1 MNFFKKHRV
10 SIISLLVLL
19 MGYFAAPN
27 ALDFSSKLKHSNL
40 LDTINTINTISTVNT
55 ISTINNH
62 TTNNANSLSATAIAG
77 FDTLGV
83 TELPKEGQQTLRL
96 IQAGGPFPYSQ
107 KDGSIFS
114 NRERKLP
121 FKPRGYYSEYTVKT
135 PYAKNRGARRI
146 VAGQGKTGSPATSGE
161 YFYTEDHYATFKQID
176 LKK

>member
-10 SIISLLVLL
+10 SIVSLLMLL

-40 LDTINTINTISTVNT
+40 LDTINTISTISIINKD
-55 ISTINNH
+55 TINNA
-62 TTNNANSLSATAIAG
+62 NNLPATAIAG
-77 FDTLGV
+77 FDTLSV
-83 TELPKEGQQTLRL
+83 TELPKEAQQTLRL

-146 VAGQGKTGSPATSGE
+146 VAGQGKTGNPATSGE

>member
-1 MNFFKKHRV
+1 MNFLKKHRV
-10 SIISLLVLL
+10 SIVSLLVLL

-40 LDTINTINTISTVNT
+40 LNTINNKRIDN
-55 ISTINNH
+55 
-62 TTNNANSLSATAIAG
+62 TNNLSATAIAG
-77 FDTLGV
+77 FDRLSL
-83 TELPKEGQQTLRL
+83 TELPKEGQDTVRL

-121 FKPRGYYSEYTVKT
+121 LKPRGYYSEYTVKT

-146 VAGQGKTGSPATSGE
+146 IAGQGITGNSATSGE

>member
-10 SIISLLVLL
+10 SIVSLLVVL

-40 LDTINTINTISTVNT
+40 LDTINTIST
-55 ISTINNH
+55 ISTISIINKD
-62 TTNNANSLSATAIAG
+62 TINNANNLPATAIAG
-77 FDTLGV
+77 FDTLNV
-83 TELPKEGQQTLRL
+83 TELPKEAQQTLRL

-135 PYAKNRGARRI
+135 PYAKNRGTRRI
-146 VAGQGKTGSPATSGE
+146 VAGQGKTGNPATSGE

>member
-1 MNFFKKHRV
+1 MNFLKKHRI
-10 SIISLLVLL
+10 SIVSLLVLL

-40 LDTINTINTISTVNT
+40 LLDTINTISTTST
-55 ISTINNH
+55 ISTISNH
-62 TTNNANSLSATAIAG
+62 TINNANSLSATAIAG
-77 FDTLGV
+77 FDTLSV

-146 VAGQGKTGSPATSGE
+146 VAGQGKTGNPATSGE